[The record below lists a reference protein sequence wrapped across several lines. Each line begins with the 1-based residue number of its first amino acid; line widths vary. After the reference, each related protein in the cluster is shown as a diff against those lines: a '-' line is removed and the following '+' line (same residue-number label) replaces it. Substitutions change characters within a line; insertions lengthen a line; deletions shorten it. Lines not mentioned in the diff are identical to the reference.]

1 MFPTG
6 MTDWCNSA
14 LLHMPYLPK
23 STFFFMG
30 MEDRNSDQVHSKGS
44 VCFVFANIHWPSRV
58 AVFTIT
64 VEKLSTVSWQKIE
77 LQERMKNWG
86 HLSAHKIRLPRISVL
101 LNDNRLYIKIFVFTL
116 ENSMI
121 K

>member
-1 MFPTG
+1 
-6 MTDWCNSA
+6 
-14 LLHMPYLPK
+14 
-23 STFFFMG
+23 MG